1 MKALNDLKI
10 AVIGL
15 GYVGFPLAVKLS
27 QHYSHVIGFDISQSR
42 IDEINRGYDRTHDVS
57 AEDLADLKLQVTTNI
72 RDLAECTVF
81 IVAVPTPVDEENQP
95 DFKLLIDA
103 SVNVASI
110 LKRGDIVVYE
120 STVYPGIT
128 EDLCGKILS
137 DTSGLVCGQDF
148 YLGYS
153 PERIN
158 PGDRE
163 HTLETCTKVV
173 AGQTPEITDSLA
185 EMYGRVTR
193 DNVFKAAS
201 IKVAEAAKVIENA
214 QRDVNIAFINEIAV
228 IFSRLGISVHD
239 VLEAAKTK
247 WNFLNFQPG
256 LVGGHCIG
264 VDPFYLAECSMKLG
278 HVPKVILA
286 GREMNDQMAYI
297 LAARIEKRLTSC
309 VGQRESQK
317 KSRLLFLG
325 LTFKENVPDLR
336 NSKVIDMI
344 RYFQQ
349 RGYVIDVHD
358 PCADKDEAQRYY
370 QLQLLANDEL
380 DANKGCYDGV
390 IAAVPHA
397 YYWQQNISFLQHLLQ
412 PHGLLADIKGT
423 WRHQVNASL
432 NYWTL

>member
-1 MKALNDLKI
+1 MNDLKI

-27 QHYSHVIGFDISQSR
+27 QHYSQVIGLDISQSR
-42 IDEINRGYDRTHDVS
+42 IDEIRRGYDRTHDVN
-57 AEDLADLKLQVTTNI
+57 AEDMVDLKLHVTTDI
-72 RDLAECTVF
+72 HELIECTIF

-103 SVNVASI
+103 SINIASI
-110 LKRGDIVVYE
+110 LKRGDIIVYE

-137 DTSGLVCGQDF
+137 DTSGLICGQDF
-148 YLGYS
+148 HLGYS

-173 AGQTPEITDSLA
+173 AGQTPEITDILA

-193 DNVFKAAS
+193 NNVFKAAS

-228 IFSRLGISVHD
+228 IFSRLNISIHD

-286 GREMNDQMAYI
+286 GREMNDQMAHI
-297 LAARIEKRLTSC
+297 LAARIEKRLLSC
-309 VGQRESQK
+309 MDQK
-317 KSRLLFLG
+317 KSPKKLRLLFLG

-349 RGYVIDVHD
+349 RGYNIDVHD
-358 PCADKDEAQRYY
+358 PCADKNEAQHYY
-370 QLQLLANDEL
+370 ELNLLTDVEL
-380 DANKGCYDGV
+380 GNNQGHYDGV
-390 IAAVPHA
+390 IAAVSHN
-397 YYWQQNISFLQHLLQ
+397 YYLQQNINFLQQLLQ
-412 PHGLLADIKGT
+412 PYGLLADIKGT
-423 WRHQVNASL
+423 WRHQVDDSI